1 MKVVI
6 PFVLIFAGLAALIA
20 MGVTQGGIPELQVEQ
35 VLAGEYPGHEVKVHG
50 FLDSIESGE
59 RPLRFKVRAKE
70 SDVVIDVVC
79 DKSKPDTFQQDYD
92 VAVQGH
98 WNAEQ
103 SEFVAEQ
110 IFTKCPSKY
119 EAEAKEGIGSPD
131 MAYETGSEAAE
142 TEPAST
148 ETSN

>member
-20 MGVTQGGIPELQVEQ
+20 LGVSQGGVPELQVEQ
-35 VLAGEYPGHEVKVHG
+35 VLAGEYPDREVKVHG
-50 FLDSIESGE
+50 FLDSIESVE

-70 SDVVIDVVC
+70 TDAMIDVVC

-98 WNAEQ
+98 WNADKN
-103 SEFVAEQ
+103 EFVAEQ

-119 EAEAKEGIGSPD
+119 EAEAKEGIGSPE
-131 MAYETGSEAAE
+131 MAPDAEFEAVA
-142 TEPAST
+142 P
-148 ETSN
+148 ETSSK

>member
-20 MGVTQGGIPELQVEQ
+20 MGVSQGGIPELQVEQ
-35 VLAGEYPGHEVKVHG
+35 VVAGEYPDREVKVHG
-50 FLDSIESGE
+50 FLESIQSSE

-70 SDVVIDVVC
+70 TDGLVIDVIS
-79 DKSKPDTFQQDYD
+79 DRTKPDTFQEDYD

-98 WNAEQ
+98 WDADKKH
-103 SEFVAEQ
+103 FVAEQ

-119 EAEAKEGIGSPD
+119 EAEAKEGIGSPE
-131 MAYETGSEAAE
+131 MAAD
-142 TEPAST
+142 EPAAPADT
-148 ETSN
+148 TN